1 MSIGKEPHSA
11 HKYTHVRRVK
21 VGQREILTEDFRRVV
36 FQDLFHYF
44 MTITWP
50 QLFATFAFF
59 FLSFDTL
66 FGYAYYL
73 VPGCIANL
81 NPPGFAG
88 AFFFSVETLA
98 TVGYGDMH
106 PQTVYGHSVAMIE
119 IFVGLMSLAVITGL
133 IFARFSR
140 PRARFLFS
148 KSMVV
153 RPIDGQRTLILRAAN
168 LRLNVIQD
176 ASASLYMTRNEVT
189 QEGFRIRRVV
199 DLPLRRSTQP
209 TFNLGWTIMHVLDES
224 SPLHHETSDS
234 LRQSEAAFVINMSG
248 TDESTG
254 QMLTARAEYA
264 NGDIHWNATFRDIL
278 MEDEDGVLHIDYAQ
292 FHEVE
297 PFLDANGTQRVSA

>member
-1 MSIGKEPHSA
+1 MPSRKKPHTAQKS
-11 HKYTHVRRVK
+11 THVRRVK
-21 VGQREILTEDFRRVV
+21 VGQREVLTEGFQRLV
-36 FQDLFHYF
+36 FQDLFHFF

-50 QLFATFAFF
+50 QLFATFAVF
-59 FLSFDTL
+59 FLAFDVL
-66 FGYAYYL
+66 FGWAYYL

-88 AFFFSVETLA
+88 DFFFSVETLA

-133 IFARFSR
+133 MFARFSR

-176 ASASLYMTRNEVT
+176 AFASLYMMRNEVT
-189 QEGFRIRRVV
+189 CEGFRIRRVV
-199 DLPLRRSTQP
+199 DLALRRSTQP

-224 SPLHHETSDS
+224 SPLFDQTPDS
-234 LRQSEAAFVINMSG
+234 LQKAGASFVVNMSG
-248 TDESTG
+248 SDESTG
-254 QMLTARAEYA
+254 QILTARADY
-264 NGDIHWNATFRDIL
+264 GHSDIHWNATFRDVL
-278 MEDEDGVLHIDYAQ
+278 MEDEDGILHIDYAK
-292 FHEVE
+292 FDEVE
-297 PFLDANGTQRVSA
+297 PFAHGPTTTRA